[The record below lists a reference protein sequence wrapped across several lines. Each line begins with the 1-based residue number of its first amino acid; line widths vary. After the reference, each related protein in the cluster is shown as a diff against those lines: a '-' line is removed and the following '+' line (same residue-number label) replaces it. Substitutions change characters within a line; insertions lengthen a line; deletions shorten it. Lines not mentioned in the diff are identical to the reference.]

1 MLSINSSKVKNIY
14 FTVNRTEHPH
24 IGEGTTTNYDNVLK
38 NIH

>member
-14 FTVNRTEHPH
+14 FTVIEHPH